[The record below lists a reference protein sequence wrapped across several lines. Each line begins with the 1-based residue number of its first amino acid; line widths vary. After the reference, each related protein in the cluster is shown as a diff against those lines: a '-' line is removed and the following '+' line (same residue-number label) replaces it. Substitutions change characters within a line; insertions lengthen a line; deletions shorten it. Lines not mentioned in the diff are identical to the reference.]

1 MFANEESFVIRNG
14 VTTLVQSATFPNG
27 QSTTTEY
34 CLDVATNY
42 RYSLDL
48 KDEYGDAWGTGS
60 SLTIEG
66 LYGNVIFKGGVLV
79 DGFSSYPTYSLVVN
93 YPIAKETDWKFSS
106 SMESNWNQNSFAD
119 STWSTFNAGT
129 VTQSVSGTQ
138 YYRKTFTSFDGLAA
152 YEARFNY
159 KYGIIA
165 YVNGAEVYRD
175 NMAAGEVTSTTASEG
190 SYSVA
195 EFRGFIRPAANLD
208 SSSTNV
214 LAVEVHFSAGH
225 EEVPIFDAW
234 LALYDPTSTS
244 TMTVAATPCYI
255 IPYPTTFTSSD
266 PSGTT
271 SSFYDWERTTK
282 YTYSG
287 IGTSPLTLTFQ
298 FTNLAVLINGVEMYA
313 PYNNGNLPNQ
323 FSISGAN
330 QVLSTSFTEVFSIND
345 MTFSSYTYN
354 YATYNFATDIYK
366 AHRFTATGMSN
377 TAGDMDIYELHF
389 AVCNFAPPS
398 SMTFEPATIN
408 VIQNVDSVNTAPTVD
423 GFVGCTSNPALP
435 SGLTLDPDT
444 CTITGIVTTAGTQS
458 YTISSTTGAGYTA
471 VIIITATPC
480 TGNVI
485 EIKRVYGY
493 ADAVKERY
501 KLIDL
506 NDQSVPVE
514 VGFSS
519 GQASSSTVITRHC
532 LSGTRYELELGQ
544 NGVSYWM
551 HNSFVYIFGV
561 IGDGLEPILSARMD
575 DVLGLPASVYFN
587 VDYSIKPYEQWS
599 YKTEFVANWYDNN
612 VSGWQTGS
620 RGAFTAASSGRIQIF
635 KKSFTVSNL
644 QNVSGFALNIRYQYG
659 CIVYLNNHEVFRN
672 RVTGDL
678 SASSTATDSYTDV
691 KYRMITLPVK
701 TLATTSTS
709 AVDYIVSGTN
719 NIAIALVAM
728 QDTQTAI
735 EFDCALRL
743 FGDVISDRTM
753 SFTPATNNFVNVVYA
768 FKNINIF
775 RTESYTSSGNY
786 IDVTFDDDRR
796 EWISSFSITNNVNTL
811 DHGAQS
817 VTLKARNSNTEEWT
831 TLVTYDSLKW
841 WAAGQTKTIYVANNK
856 PYNTY
861 RFDNIGAASQGTS
874 YLVYIN
880 RLALYANNMQSAPTT
895 LSYANTNAFLDIE
908 MAELYPSSSQ
918 FSNFSISPALPT
930 GLFIDP
936 SSGVIMGTPTE
947 LKAAQDYTVSATSM
961 TGQSVTA
968 TFTFGVIV
976 CTGENGG
983 LVTITM
989 RSDSYPTEAS
999 YQVFT
1004 GRDTTGTPLKSGG
1017 LLDMASLY
1025 YLDMCIPKDIYTF
1038 VAKDS
1043 YGDGWMAPAGYKM
1056 SIDVGE
1062 LNFEMNQ
1069 VAGSVTTTVFSSFI
1083 PFQVAYTDW
1092 KVFTSLQ
1099 VGSGWNTVSF
1109 DDSTWET
1116 KKASEV
1122 TSSEGVTAYFRKTF
1136 DIPNLEDYQVMNV
1149 RVKYLGGLAAYFNGN
1164 LVARFNLADSFNEET
1179 EAPTMNTGDLFK
1191 KFHIILAVSGAVQ
1204 GTNVIA
1210 FEHHRV
1216 KDTSSTDSVVFDA
1229 SAVFGVEECS
1239 SVIDTYS
1246 SFNYTDGMTASP
1258 SDLFQMTPVYTVVF
1272 PSTEGTFVEWAVDNE
1287 VGSAFNSFV
1296 NYVTSNNPT
1305 YGFSLYGR
1313 FNAEEGYTSMFAE
1326 TNFAL
1331 AMQVPNVADVPLGIA
1346 RFKQFRVEVD
1356 APGNGLMVFNAFVFR
1371 YCKPSGAGI
1380 CPGVGNYPAVGEGQ
1394 ISPSTCGEGF
1404 RGYSFRNCT
1413 NGELSEVDNS
1423 HCIYKVPVNLAY
1435 SSDRLTLVKDVFFK
1449 SEAPTYSNIIV
1460 EFYLDTNVNLPDGLS
1475 LDPTTGVISG
1485 TPSSEFPFTAFSIY
1499 GKNPQGAAVTT
1510 ISIAVRSGECAA
1522 EGNFQKTTVG
1532 ETAVYEC
1539 SRQGSYIGTLQRQCT
1554 LGESD
1559 GVWEKTSGMCIPVVG
1574 IVIVIVFVI
1583 IVIVVVVF
1591 LIIRKTK
1598 SKKVGSRN
1606 KNANKSKVMKATEK
1620 PKAGTKPVTK
1630 DVKV

>member
-1 MFANEESFVIRNG
+1 M
-14 VTTLVQSATFPNG
+14 
-27 QSTTTEY
+27 
-34 CLDVATNY
+34 
-42 RYSLDL
+42 DL
-48 KDEYGDAWGTGS
+48 RDSYGDAWGTGS

-66 LYGNVIFKGGVLV
+66 LYGNVIFKGVVLV
-79 DGFSSYPTYSLVVN
+79 DGEITYPTYSLVVN
-93 YPIAKETDWKFSS
+93 YPVTKEADWKFSS
-106 SMESNWNQNSFAD
+106 TMESNWNQNTFVD
-119 STWSTFNAGT
+119 SAWSTFNAGT

-138 YYRKTFTSFDGLAA
+138 YYRKTFTTFDGLAA
-152 YEARFNY
+152 YETRFNY
-159 KYGIIA
+159 RYGIIV

-175 NMAAGEVTSTTASEG
+175 NMAAGEVTSTTPSEG
-190 SYSVA
+190 SYSAA
-195 EFRGFIRPAANLD
+195 EFRGIIRPAADLSG
-208 SSSTNV
+208 SSDNV
-214 LAVEVHFSAGH
+214 LAVEVHFTAGH

-244 TMTVAATPCYI
+244 LTSVAATPCYV
-255 IPYPTTFTSSD
+255 IPYTTTFTSSGSTD
-266 PSGTT
+266 SLTNI
-271 SSFYDWERTTK
+271 YDWTK
-282 YTYSG
+282 SSKYYYNEISV
-287 IGTSPLTLTFQ
+287 SPLTLTFQ

-313 PYNNGNLPNQ
+313 PYNYGTLPNQ

-330 QVLSTSFTEVFSIND
+330 QVLSASFTEVFSINGMD
-345 MTFSSYTYN
+345 FASNTYN
-354 YATYNFATDIYK
+354 YATYSFATDAYK
-366 AHRFTATGMSN
+366 VHRFTATGMSN
-377 TAGDMDIYELHF
+377 TAGSMEIYELHF

-408 VIQNVDSVNTAPTVD
+408 VIQNVDSVNTAPTVE
-423 GFVGCTSNPALP
+423 GFTNCTSNPALP
-435 SGLTLDPDT
+435 TGLTLDPDT
-444 CTITGIVTTAGTQS
+444 CTITGVVSSVGTQS

-471 VIIITATPC
+471 VITITATAC
-480 TGNVI
+480 AGNVI

-493 ADAVKERY
+493 ADAFKESY

-506 NDQSVPVE
+506 SNQSVPVE

-519 GQASSSTVITRHC
+519 GQVASSTVVTRHC

-551 HNSFVYIFGV
+551 YNSFIYIYGV
-561 IGDGLEPILSARMD
+561 IGDGLEPILTARMD
-575 DVLGLPASVYFN
+575 DLLGLPGSVYFN
-587 VDYSIKPYEQWS
+587 VDYSIKAYEQWS
-599 YKTEFVANWYDNN
+599 YKTEFVANWYDSS

-620 RGAFTAASSGRIQIF
+620 RGTFTAASSGRIQIF

-709 AVDYIVSGTN
+709 AVDYIVSGNN

-753 SFTPATNNFVNVVYA
+753 SFSSATNNFINVVYA
-768 FKNINIF
+768 FKNINLF
-775 RTESYTSSGNY
+775 RAESYTSSGNY

-811 DHGAQS
+811 NHGAQS
-817 VTLKARNSNTEEWT
+817 ITLKARNSNTEEWT

-880 RLALYANNMQSAPTT
+880 RLALYANNMQSAPAT
-895 LSYANTNAFLDIE
+895 LSYTSTSAFLDIE
-908 MAELYPSSSQ
+908 MAEVYPNSSM
-918 FSNFSISPALPT
+918 FSNFSINPALPT

-947 LKAAQDYTVSATSM
+947 LKAAQDYTISATSM

-968 TFTFGVIV
+968 TFNLGVIV
-976 CTGENGG
+976 CTGDAGG
-983 LVTITM
+983 LITVTM

-1004 GRDTTGTPLKSGG
+1004 GRETTGTPLRSGG
-1017 LLDMASLY
+1017 FTEMATLY
-1025 YLDMCIPKDIYTF
+1025 YLDMCIPKDIYTY

-1043 YGDGWMAPAGYKM
+1043 YGDGWSAPAGYKM
-1056 SIDVGE
+1056 SIDLGE
-1062 LNFEMNQ
+1062 MNFEMNQ
-1069 VAGSVTTTVFSSFI
+1069 VGGSMVTTVFSSYI
-1083 PFQVAYTDW
+1083 PFQVSYSDW

-1099 VGSGWNTVSF
+1099 VASGWNTISF

-1136 DIPNLEDYQVMNV
+1136 DIPNLDDYQVMNV
-1149 RVKYLGGLAAYFNGN
+1149 RVKFLGGLVAYFNGN
-1164 LVARFNLADSFNEET
+1164 LVARFNLADSFNDET
-1179 EAPTMNTGDLFK
+1179 EAPTSNADELFK
-1191 KFHIILAVSGAVQ
+1191 KFHVILAISGAVQ

-1216 KDTSSTDSVVFDA
+1216 KDTSSTDSVIFDA

-1246 SFNYTDGMTASP
+1246 NFTYTPSMTDP
-1258 SDLFQMTPVYTVVF
+1258 SNIFLMTPINTVTL
-1272 PSTEGTFVEWAVDNE
+1272 PGTQGTFIEWAVDNE
-1287 VGSAFNSFV
+1287 VGLAFNS
-1296 NYVTSNNPT
+1296 YVTYITTSNNG
-1305 YGFSLYGR
+1305 YGYSLYGR
-1313 FNAEEGYTSMFAE
+1313 FNSEEAYTSMYAE
-1326 TNFAL
+1326 TNL
-1331 AMQVPNVADVPLGIA
+1331 VMTRMIPNAAAVPLGIA
-1346 RFKQFRVEVD
+1346 RFREFKYVVD
-1356 APGNGLMVFNAFVFR
+1356 APGNGLVVINAFVFR

-1380 CPGVGNYPAVGEGQ
+1380 CPAVGNYPAVGEGQ
-1394 ISPSTCGEGF
+1394 ISPSTCEEGF

-1413 NGELSEVDNS
+1413 NGELSEIDNR

-1435 SSDRLTLVKDVFFK
+1435 SSDRFTLVKDVFFK
-1449 SEAPTYSNIIV
+1449 SEAPSYSNIIV
-1460 EFYLDTNVNLPDGLS
+1460 EFYLDTNVNLPEGLT
-1475 LDPTTGVISG
+1475 LDATTGVISG
-1485 TPSSEFPFTAFSIY
+1485 TPTSEFPFTAFSIY
-1499 GKNPQGAAVTT
+1499 GKNPEGATVTT
-1510 ISIAVRSGECAA
+1510 ISIAVRSGECPAD
-1522 EGNFQKTTVG
+1522 GNFQKTTVG
-1532 ETAVYEC
+1532 ETATYEC
-1539 SRQGSYIGTLQRQCT
+1539 SRQGSYVGTLERKCT
-1554 LGESD
+1554 LGETD
-1559 GVWEKTSGMCIPVVG
+1559 GVWEKTSGMCIPLVG
-1574 IVIVIVFVI
+1574 IIIVIVFVI

-1606 KNANKSKVMKATEK
+1606 KNTKKTKVMKTTEK
-1620 PKAGTKPVTK
+1620 PKAATKA
-1630 DVKV
+1630 VKV